1 MGTHKICFNSKVTD
15 SFKIIQEFSPN
26 QGVSMI
32 TVTASCHIKGHVR
45 IARVPTI
52 SSRGS
57 LTRGRDVT
65 IPNRNEL

>member
-1 MGTHKICFNSKVTD
+1 
-15 SFKIIQEFSPN
+15 
-26 QGVSMI
+26 MI
-32 TVTASCHIKGHVR
+32 TVTASCHVKGHVR

-57 LTRGRDVT
+57 LTRGHDVT